1 MVYIYY
7 LGNLVL
13 KYGGK
18 MVTIDIIFYIFVF
31 IMGIT
36 FGSFFT
42 LAVYRIPIKQDI
54 THTRSYCPTCNHPLA
69 FLDLIPVLSYLAL
82 GGKCR
87 YCHAKIRIRYLFL
100 ELLSGLVFV
109 LFAMPIKDLILNG
122 NSSAIA
128 YWIEGI
134 FYITGLFLIAGIDK
148 EKKEIRNEV
157 LLYIVITETL
167 YIIYLYI
174 SEHVDVYRY
183 VMYLFTIVLLVVA
196 NNLYFH
202 KKAKN
207 NYTIQCLILMVATIL
222 FTYAQLTVLTVIF
235 MLLSIGVYECITV
248 MNRKKFI
255 KKDNTENKERELPI
269 GFFLCTCN
277 LIILLVV
284 NFLAFSTI

>member
-1 MVYIYY
+1 MVA
-7 LGNLVL
+7 
-13 KYGGK
+13 
-18 MVTIDIIFYIFVF
+18 IDIIFYIFVF

-42 LAVYRIPIKQDI
+42 LAVYRIPINQDI
-54 THTRSYCPTCNHPLA
+54 THTRSYCPTCNHPLS

-87 YCHAKIRIRYLFL
+87 YCHAKIRPRYLFL
-100 ELLSGLVFV
+100 ELLSGTVFV
-109 LFAMPIKDLILNG
+109 LFVMPLKNFILNG

-174 SEHVDVYRY
+174 SENLDVYRY
-183 VMYLFTIVLLVVA
+183 VMYLFAIVFLVVA
-196 NNLYFH
+196 NNLYFNKH
-202 KKAKN
+202 AKN
-207 NYTIQCLILMVATIL
+207 NYTIQCLILMVATII
-222 FTYAQLTVLTVIF
+222 FTYAPLTILTVIF
-235 MLLSIGVYECITV
+235 MLLAIAIYECITI
-248 MNRKKFI
+248 MNKKKFI
-255 KKDNTENKERELPI
+255 KQDNIENKGRSLPI
-269 GFFLCTCN
+269 GFFLCVCN
-277 LIILLVV
+277 IIILIVV
-284 NFLAFSTI
+284 NFMAFSIV